1 MRTRAF
7 LTAGLAFWASAAVAA
22 NGVPGPAGLQ
32 RLHDIIGANP
42 KPVPVAELLTSE
54 VPTPTTLGRSDIR
67 FPLSSVEVRGVTL
80 VQASQLK
87 PIFDNLTGQESS
99 LAEIDNVVA
108 QINAVYQKNGFFL
121 ARALL
126 PAQEISGGRVV
137 IQVVEGKLE
146 RVVVQ
151 APQSLQEKRL
161 VKTLVDRL
169 QNGPLTQDAV
179 ESALLRLNDVPGVA
193 ARGTFVPGSVSGT
206 TQLVLDMQER
216 KAIGELD
223 FNNYGTKYLGP
234 NQIQGAIA
242 FANPLTNGADEIT
255 LQGVQTTD
263 ITGLTYGSVGWK
275 MPVTPEFYVGANA
288 LAARSQPGW
297 KLEDSGI
304 TGSSVGLGGRMGW
317 VPIQRQRV
325 RVEFGAAFDWLNAEG
340 TAADAPLSR
349 DRTRVAELFTSWRG
363 RDGGMGSNDVTLRVR
378 HGLDLDNPT
387 RRGDIMASR
396 TRGTGEGFTTFGFD
410 ASRLQ
415 TLNEYWGLLLAT
427 KGQFSTHALLAGEE
441 FAFGGA
447 QMGRGYPNQELL
459 GDHGLAGTAEL
470 QLTFRPE
477 LRYLQTY
484 QLFTF
489 YDAGAVWNKD
499 RVAGESVKPVTRVS
513 GGLGVRAAIRPGLN
527 GTVVLATPYSNTPST
542 SDKRNGT
549 ILFQLQKQFNVL
561 ADAKEQGK

>member
-1 MRTRAF
+1 MRIGAL

-22 NGVPGPAGLQ
+22 TGVPGPAGLQ
-32 RLHDIIGANP
+32 RLHDVMVASPRPAPI
-42 KPVPVAELLTSE
+42 AELLTSE
-54 VPTPTTLGRSDIR
+54 VPTPTAVGRSDIR
-67 FPLSSVEVRGVTL
+67 FPLSSVELRGVTL
-80 VQASQLK
+80 VPASELK

-99 LAEIDNVVA
+99 LAEIDSVVK
-108 QINAVYQKNGFFL
+108 QINAVYQKHGLFL

-161 VKTLVDRL
+161 VKTLIDRL

-242 FANPLTNGADEIT
+242 FANPLTNGADEIS

-263 ITGLTYGSVGWK
+263 MTGLSYGNVGWK

-297 KLEDSGI
+297 RLEDSGI
-304 TGSSVGLGGRMGW
+304 AGSSVGFGGRLGW
-317 VPIQRQRV
+317 VPVERQRI
-325 RVEFGAAFDWLNAEG
+325 RIEFGTAFDWLNAEG

-349 DRTRVAELFTSWRG
+349 DRTRVAEVFTNWRG
-363 RDGGMGSNDVTLRVR
+363 RDGGFGNNDVTLRVR
-378 HGLDLDNPT
+378 HGLNIDNPT

-459 GDHGLAGTAEL
+459 GDHGIAGTAEL

-477 LRYLQTY
+477 FRYLQSY
-484 QLFTF
+484 QLFAF

-499 RVAGESVKPVTRVS
+499 RTPLESGKPLTRVS
-513 GGLGVRAAIRPGLN
+513 GGMGVRLGIRPGLN
-527 GTVVLATPYSNTPST
+527 GTVVLASPYSNTPST
-542 SDKRNGT
+542 SEKRNGT

-561 ADAKEQGK
+561 ADAKGETK